1 MLGHLSHLASRAQL
15 PEAEAAASFAGSEVR
30 GVAWRALGWVPAHTL
45 SQLYTLRVM
54 FAPIIVDLF
63 FA

>member
-30 GVAWRALGWVPAHTL
+30 GGAACAGLGARSHLT
-45 SQLYTLRVM
+45 QLYTLRVM